1 MILRHKAFG
10 LDCTNPNKPNKSWG
24 GLIECEIRYINNKLF
39 IVCIVISIK
48 EMYNIINK
56 NVDNKNVE
64 KGNIMFIGRDNE
76 LKTLKNKFDSN
87 NLEVGLIYGQ
97 RRIGKTSL
105 IVKGAEKYKNIYFL
119 SKDTTYSDNLSHFS
133 NVVKD
138 FLESSLPVRF
148 ESIDEI
154 FNFLKDYAKKEKL
167 VLIIDELPFLAH
179 VYPGII
185 SFLQGYI
192 DELNRLNVAMKLI
205 LSGSDISFMLDLL
218 KNKAKPLYQRAT
230 FQIHV
235 LPMLFS
241 DAVKMLDGFN
251 SEDKVRYLSIFGNRP
266 YYLEKLDNKQTFD
279 QNITRLCFSS
289 DSILIDAPNLTLPI
303 GYSNNGTYIAILTAI
318 ANRKHR
324 VKEISDELHIDS
336 NALATYLKRMVDGE
350 SIEKRE
356 TFNGNQKTNY
366 YEISDPM
373 IRFYYGL
380 IYPNLEDIERRL
392 GKEIYLVNNEKIN
405 SFIEHG
411 FEDVVNSYMD
421 EQNSKGRFKYVYH
434 SFKKFVVDNSI
445 LGRSIEI
452 DGLAESLN
460 KKHLAVIEA
469 KYRNKDVSMKILS
482 QLKESASIFA
492 EQYNSVDY
500 YIFSKTSFADDLAK
514 SNDPSVKLI
523 SLKDMLQLDSS
534 D

>member
-1 MILRHKAFG
+1 MI
-10 LDCTNPNKPNKSWG
+10 
-24 GLIECEIRYINNKLF
+24 
-39 IVCIVISIK
+39 
-48 EMYNIINK
+48 YNIINK

-64 KGNIMFIGRDNE
+64 KGNFMFIGRSEE
-76 LKTLKNKFDSN
+76 LKLLKSKYESN

-105 IVKGAEKYKNIYFL
+105 IIKSVDEYQSIYFL
-119 SKDTTYSDNLSHFS
+119 SKDTTYSDNLLHFS
-133 NVVKD
+133 YVFKD
-138 FLESSLPVRF
+138 FVKSSLPINF
-148 ESIDEI
+148 ASFDEV
-154 FNFLKDYAKKEKL
+154 FTALKEYSRDKKL
-167 VLIIDELPFLAH
+167 IVIIDELPFLAH

-192 DELNRLNVAMKLI
+192 EDLKRNNILMKLI

-235 LPMLFS
+235 LPMIFS
-241 DAVKMLDGFN
+241 DASKMLEGFDN
-251 SEDKVRYLSIFGNRP
+251 NDKVKYLSIFGNRP
-266 YYLEKLDNKQTFD
+266 YYLEKLDRSKTFD
-279 QNITRLCFSS
+279 ENITRLCFSS

-303 GYSNNGTYIAILTAI
+303 GYANNGTYISILSAI

-324 VKEISDELHIDS
+324 VKEIADELHIDS

-373 IRFYYGL
+373 IRFYYAL
-380 IYPNLEDIERRL
+380 IYPNIEDIQRRL
-392 GKEIYLVNNEKIN
+392 GEQIYKLSADRIN
-405 SFIEHG
+405 SIIEHG

-421 EQNSKGRFKYVYH
+421 ELNSKGLLKHTYH
-434 SFKKFVVDNSI
+434 AFKKYVVDNSV
-445 LGRSIEI
+445 LNRSVEI
-452 DGLAESLN
+452 DGLSESLD

-469 KYRNKDVSMKILS
+469 KYRNKNVSL
-482 QLKESASIFA
+482 QVFNHLKESTSIFSK
-492 EQYNSVDY
+492 EYKNVEY
-500 YIFSKTSFADDLAK
+500 YIFSKTSFSDDLL
-514 SNDPSVKLI
+514 NLNNPNVRLI
-523 SLKDMLQLDSS
+523 SLSDMFEFAETK
-534 D
+534 